1 MKKNLVIALLFTL
14 VTTVMFGILYPLA
27 ITGLAQV
34 FFPDRANGQLIQKD
48 NLGLDPRDSDDKDK
62 IKQAR
67 DVILKPIDA
76 AMKRLSQESAAIMS
90 MQRSLKDRR
99 NS

>member
-48 NLGLDPRDSDDKDK
+48 GKIAGAKLIGQSFTGAGYFHSRPSFAGSGYDASASSGSNLGPTNKALLERV
-62 IKQAR
+62 QG
-67 DVILKPIDA
+67 
-76 AMKRLSQESAAIMS
+76 
-90 MQRSLKDRR
+90 
-99 NS
+99 